1 MRIFLD
7 MGHGECF
14 FHLFWTWMLF
24 DLFCVFVFPI
34 LTSICLRIYSPKA
47 PPLFRSNISQLNIAF
62 RLGPPNSSSA
72 PLLVTISLP
81 VFLAFHGDGDT
92 IRVSGELSGRWI
104 LAPNT
109 CQALPRMLAA
119 PVTTARGF
127 LENAKRWY
135 FYRTMKTG
143 AVAICIEDVI
153 WSCRQRFK
161 VSLVNCPFSLGQ
173 NTSPSCRF

>member
-1 MRIFLD
+1 MFFFTYF
-7 MGHGECF
+7 GHGCF
-14 FHLFWTWMLF
+14 FVCFF
-24 DLFCVFVFPI
+24 FPI
-34 LTSICLRIYSPKA
+34 LTSICLWIYPPKL
-47 PPLFRSNISQLNIAF
+47 PPQKAQHQPTQHCVSIRA
-62 RLGPPNSSSA
+62 PNSSSA

-81 VFLAFHGDGDT
+81 VFLAFHGDSDT

-161 VSLVNCPFSLGQ
+161 VNLVNCPFSLGQ